1 MYVLRMDCNN
11 GWERSYNRMV
21 YKGTCPWVLCA
32 LSCHTYVCIHLSNKC
47 LSTMLLTDTYTCTYI
62 YMCEGS
68 LVCMGITRGIISVRV
83 MDMCMGMYLDQYACT
98 HIHTYKQTHTSTHT
112 QSKEHNTEWSE
123 ASIHDKNG

>member
-1 MYVLRMDCNN
+1 MDCNN

-47 LSTMLLTDTYTCTYI
+47 LPTMLLTDTYTCTYI
-62 YMCEGS
+62 YMREGS
-68 LVCMGITRGIISVRV
+68 LVCMGITRGITRGIISVRV